1 MKQIK
6 WLQKPW
12 DPSQEVF
19 HSYIIADQSHFQT
32 PVELTD
38 HKWEEWEA
46 DYASKE
52 ETTARRGYTDEVWM
66 MCVQIPLWQ
75 KLQHESKEDRFVL
88 THSS

>member
-6 WLQKPW
+6 WLWKPW

-19 HSYIIADQSHFQT
+19 HSYIIAGRSHFQT
-32 PVELTD
+32 PIELTD

-52 ETTARRGYTDEVWM
+52 ETRARRGYIAEVWM

-75 KLQHESKEDRFVL
+75 KLQHESKED
-88 THSS
+88 SS